1 VNRCLSARQSGSLPE
16 PPPEHRGQSI
26 QGDES
31 HRHALKPESWTQAI
45 TTWRATSTAAR
56 AQTRWSRIPRNVAE
70 SMAFEREPIPLATV
84 EHWHTNPPRR
94 QATVGPQEP
103 LAGPKAI
110 ARQVLTLEQQIE
122 QARFD
127 TRALDDQLVHDL
139 HTAICAPVAPHLA
152 GWRRVGV
159 TVGSHVAPPWPLVP
173 ILMRDYGRDLEARL
187 AAQGLE
193 TTERLLE
200 TLAFAEGR
208 LLRIHPFADYNGRVT
223 RVFLRLVLRRLE
235 LPPVRLAPGDDERG
249 SYLAA
254 LAAGDRGDGTL
265 LIGCW
270 NTRFR
275 SAQTDG

>member
-1 VNRCLSARQSGSLPE
+1 MNRCPSARQSGSLPE
-16 PPPEHRGQSI
+16 PPTEHRGQSI
-26 QGDES
+26 KDDEP
-31 HRHALKPESWTQAI
+31 HRHALTPESWTQSI

-56 AQTRWSRIPRNVAE
+56 EQTRWSRIPRNVAE
-70 SMAFEREPIPLATV
+70 SMAFEREPVPLTTL
-84 EHWHTNPPRR
+84 EHWHANPSR
-94 QATVGPQEP
+94 QATAGPQEP
-103 LAGPKAI
+103 LPGPKAI

-159 TVGSHVAPPWPLVP
+159 TVGSHIAPAWPLVP
-173 ILMRDYGRDLEARL
+173 MLMRDYGRDLEARL

-223 RVFLRLVLRRLE
+223 RLFLRLLLRRLE
-235 LPPVRLAPGDDERG
+235 LPAVRLAPGEDERG
-249 SYLAA
+249 TYLAA
-254 LAAGDRGDGTL
+254 LTAADSGDLRRLMCIWFHRIANAVDH
-265 LIGCW
+265 
-270 NTRFR
+270 
-275 SAQTDG
+275 

>member
-1 VNRCLSARQSGSLPE
+1 
-16 PPPEHRGQSI
+16 
-26 QGDES
+26 
-31 HRHALKPESWTQAI
+31 
-45 TTWRATSTAAR
+45 
-56 AQTRWSRIPRNVAE
+56 
-70 SMAFEREPIPLATV
+70 MAFEREPVPLATV

-94 QATVGPQEP
+94 QATAGPQEP

-159 TVGSHVAPPWPLVP
+159 TVGSHIAPISPLVP
-173 ILMRDYGRDLEARL
+173 MLMRDYGRDLEARL

-208 LLRIHPFADYNGRVT
+208 LLSIHPFADYNGRVT
-223 RVFLRLVLRRLE
+223 RVLLRLVLRRLE
-235 LPPVRLAPGDDERG
+235 LPPVRLAAGDDEREA
-249 SYLAA
+249 YLAA
-254 LAAGDRGDGTL
+254 LTAADSGDRQRL
-265 LIGCW
+265 MCIW
-270 NTRFR
+270 SQRIAN
-275 SAQTDG
+275 AAHH